1 MKFREEF
8 KSHFGNRI
16 LCFFEKK
23 KKKLSEFLCSRKVP
37 GSVGE
42 RTWPGRH
49 NATGEK
55 SLCHKLFYFVYVVKK
70 L

>member
-1 MKFREEF
+1 MFLWK
-8 KSHFGNRI
+8 K
-16 LCFFEKK
+16 KK